1 MTTPAQPDTGA
12 GAAPDTG
19 SAPENTVTD
28 PQPDVSATDETD
40 WQAEAEKYKAIAR
53 KHEERAKANK
63 RALDQAA
70 AAKAGEPTAED
81 LQAQITEHQEAREA
95 AEARA
100 AELAYQSTVGRI
112 AGTLNLDSEALL
124 DSGRFRDAVTEE
136 LADDFTDDDLRAA
149 VTKVAKSKT
158 FTGNPRFA
166 KTVGASRSG
175 GEFNGA
181 PASPASI
188 DQQIAEA
195 TKARN
200 FPLAIALKQQ
210 RAALNRQ

>member
-19 SAPENTVTD
+19 SAPADTPTDQQPPESVTD
-28 PQPDVSATDETD
+28 EVDYK
-40 WQAEAEKYKAIAR
+40 AEAEKYKALAR
-53 KHEERAKANK
+53 KHEERAKASK
-63 RALDQAA
+63 KELDRATAV
-70 AAKAGEPTAED
+70 KTGEPTLED
-81 LQAQITEHQEAREA
+81 LQAKLTEHQEAREA

-124 DSGRFRDAVTEE
+124 DSGSFRDKVADE
-136 LADDFTDDDLRAA
+136 LDDDFTDDDLKAA
-149 VTKVAKSKT
+149 VTKVAKT
-158 FTGNPRFA
+158 FAKNPRFT

-188 DQQIAEA
+188 DQQIATAEKNRDFA
-195 TKARN
+195 TAV
-200 FPLAIALKQQ
+200 ALKQQ
-210 RAALNRQ
+210 RAAMNRQ